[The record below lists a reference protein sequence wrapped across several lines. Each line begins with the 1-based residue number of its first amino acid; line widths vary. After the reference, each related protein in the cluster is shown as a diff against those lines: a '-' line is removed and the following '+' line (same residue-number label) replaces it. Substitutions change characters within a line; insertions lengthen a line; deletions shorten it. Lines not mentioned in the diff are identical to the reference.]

1 MKWLGRRKHTHDD
14 WIDAIRPELR
24 DLPVPPPRND
34 LLPRILASREAGAR
48 VILPDG
54 RPVADRRLTRGVVAL
69 FVAVVLLMLVP
80 LARNTLFR
88 SRGSELSVREESATS
103 GWLAGSL
110 VFAQTE
116 LGTLPVRFDHPER
129 LRPVTLQYERSW
141 RDSTGRITGRAT
153 GVVALQPDSVAWRLV
168 SRTDGT
174 RDGRAFTTLDS
185 VYITRAD
192 LRLLSRVVV
201 QTPYS
206 RYDEIRIAQQFRN
219 DSIVGHMNAKG
230 ADASPEGR
238 PIARRLPP
246 SAIPMTAD
254 ALAPVLF
261 ATVDLHP
268 SWRGAMSLAGWGVI
282 DSDVQTPVAMQVD
295 GDEVVSVPAGTFE
308 CWRLTARYAGPTL
321 RWWVR
326 KSDGLAVKSVQS
338 QDDNVV
344 REVVLTRASQT
355 P

>member
-1 MKWLGRRKHTHDD
+1 
-14 WIDAIRPELR
+14 DAVRPELR
-24 DLPVPPPRND
+24 DLPVPRPRDD
-34 LLPRILASREAGAR
+34 LLSRILASRESGAR
-48 VILPDG
+48 VILPEV
-54 RPVADRRLTRGVVAL
+54 RPIVERAPTRGMVAL
-69 FVAVVLLMLVP
+69 FVAVVLLLLLP
-80 LARNTLFR
+80 FARNTIVR
-88 SRGSELSVREESATS
+88 RGGEVSAREESAAS

-110 VFAQTE
+110 AFAQTE
-116 LGTLPVRFDHPER
+116 RDPRRSSVAPVQFAHPGR
-129 LRPVTLQYERSW
+129 LRPVTLEYERTW
-141 RDSTGRITGRAT
+141 RDSTGRISGRAT
-153 GVVALQPDSVAWRLV
+153 GVVAFQPDSVDRVPAWRLV

-192 LRLLSRVVV
+192 LHLLSRVVI
-201 QTPYS
+201 QTPFS
-206 RYDEIRIAQQFRN
+206 RYDEIRIAQQFRH
-219 DSIVGHMNAKG
+219 DSMVGHMNAKG

-238 PIARRLPP
+238 PIARRLAP

-268 SWRGAMSLAGWGVI
+268 SWRGALSLAGWGVI

-308 CWRLTARYAGPTL
+308 CWRLTVHYAGPTL

-326 KSDGLAVKSVQS
+326 KSDGLAVRSLQS
-338 QDDNVV
+338 QDKDVV
-344 REVVLTRASQT
+344 REVVLTRASQ
-355 P
+355 